1 MTKNLSIKVKIH
13 GDNTL
18 YDLTEFKDGDS
29 IECFD
34 ANTGNHLDF
43 EWGLVEG
50 FTSTN
55 PKLFS
60 ENTSTTTV
68 PLNLFVNAVNEYVIE
83 QENHLIERSP
93 ERISTIKAV
102 AHWCIKFAERLA
114 K

>member
-43 EWGLVEG
+43 E
-50 FTSTN
+50 F
-55 PKLFS
+55 
-60 ENTSTTTV
+60 
-68 PLNLFVNAVNEYVIE
+68 AV
-83 QENHLIERSP
+83 
-93 ERISTIKAV
+93 
-102 AHWCIKFAERLA
+102 
-114 K
+114 